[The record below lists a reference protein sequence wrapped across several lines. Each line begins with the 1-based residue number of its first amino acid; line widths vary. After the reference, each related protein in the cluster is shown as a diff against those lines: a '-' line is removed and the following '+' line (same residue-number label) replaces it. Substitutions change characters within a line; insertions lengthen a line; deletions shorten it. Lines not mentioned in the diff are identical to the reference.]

1 MMMEPANSIPPATV
15 DQQKYL
21 DLAAY
26 YAGRGMLCYGNDLW
40 PEAATHFG
48 SAMESLLRIR
58 FGKGKLIKL
67 VDKFDKDSLFNA
79 IEFHAGEGKVCS
91 TCVADHTRIMRN
103 AVHPDCWK
111 EATQK
116 DVGDAA
122 QLVHMLY
129 HVLVAC
135 SSAIA
140 IFQDSPDTTLSRMD
154 AGDIFFQ
161 KTHSHR

>member
-1 MMMEPANSIPPATV
+1 MEPANSVTPATV

-26 YAGRGMLCYGNDLW
+26 YAGRGLLCYGHELW

-58 FGKGKLIKL
+58 FGKGKLAKL
-67 VDKFDKDSLFNA
+67 VDKFDKDSLFDNFGLHV
-79 IEFHAGEGKVCS
+79 EEGEVCA
-91 TCVADHTRIMRN
+91 TCVAEHTRTMRN

-116 DVGDAA
+116 DVSAA
-122 QLVHMLY
+122 AHVVHLLY
-129 HVLVAC
+129 HVLVVC
-135 SSAIA
+135 SSRIA
-140 IFQDSPDTTLSRMD
+140 VFQDSPDTTLSRMD
-154 AGDIFFQ
+154 AGEIFVQ
-161 KTHSHR
+161 RTHSHG